1 MFNIRDLVTNNIEC
15 HNALMQFVES
25 GNCGK
30 LHIFQSENYRLVVCV
45 IKFESTQTLTRN

>member
-30 LHIFQSENYRLVVCV
+30 LHIFQRSISDLGH
-45 IKFESTQTLTRN
+45 SLTKKTIFS

>member
-1 MFNIRDLVTNNIEC
+1 MFNIRDLLTNNIEC

-30 LHIFQSENYRLVVCV
+30 LYTYFREYRVR
-45 IKFESTQTLTRN
+45 IIGQWFGSPNIRIYK